1 MLTHTKQ
8 ELKMNAIATV
18 ITEQAV
24 QDATNEA
31 GIQARTAAKAFHALH
46 GDRDAC
52 GFAWVDVYGVRSNS
66 KVGKWL
72 AAAGFR
78 KSYTGSLQLWNPS
91 GFPTQSISILEA
103 GAEAYAAVIKTK
115 LGLDKVYAGSR
126 MD

>member
-1 MLTHTKQ
+1 MT
-8 ELKMNAIATV
+8 AIATV
-18 ITEQAV
+18 ITEQLV

-31 GIQARTAAKAFHALH
+31 AQQARTAAKAFLQQH

-66 KVGKWL
+66 KLGKWL
-72 AAAGFR
+72 QAAGFS

-91 GFPTQSISILEA
+91 QAGVQSVSVLEA
-103 GAEAYAAVIKTK
+103 GAEAYAKVLKNK

-126 MD
+126 LD